1 MVFTSHIFVYYF
13 LPLLLFVYYNLP
25 HRWRNLLLT
34 VMSYAFYGWWNPSFM
49 GLMLFSTA
57 VNYLCGK
64 AISAPGATAARRR
77 TALIVAIVVNLS
89 LLGFFKY
96 FMFFAETAN
105 ALLALR
111 GMDLFAILRVTLP
124 VGISFFTFQAMS
136 YTVDLYRGDARPARS
151 FVDFACF
158 VALFPQLI
166 AGPIIRYHTVAEQL
180 VYREH
185 RLSRF
190 SEGVSLF
197 ILGFAKKILLANAM
211 GEVADAVFAA
221 DSPLPQD
228 AWFGI
233 IAYAFQI
240 YFDFAAYSDMAVGL
254 GRMLGFEFPKNFD
267 APYLADSITDFWRRW
282 HISLSTF
289 LRDYL
294 YIPLGGNRKGPLR
307 TYVNLATVMLFGGL
321 WHGANWTFV
330 AWGAWHGALLIAE
343 RRMGKE
349 SLYSRLP
356 RFLRVTIT
364 MLFVLIAWVLFRAE
378 NLAAAGD
385 YLAAMFALAPGRP
398 TSALLAAELY
408 TARHLFVMGLC
419 FFLTYQPV
427 QAFDWSSARLTP
439 LRAAGLLALF
449 VLALVVMATQA
460 FNPFLY
466 FQF

>member
-13 LPLLLFVYYNLP
+13 LPLLLLVYYNLP
-25 HRWRNLLLT
+25 HRWRNLFLT

-49 GLMLFSTA
+49 TLMFFSTA

-64 AISAPGATAARRR
+64 VISRPRATASRRKA
-77 TALIVAIVVNLS
+77 ALVFSIVVNLG
-89 LLGFFKY
+89 LLAFFKY
-96 FMFFAETAN
+96 FMFFSSSVSS
-105 ALLALR
+105 LLALR
-111 GMDLFAILRVTLP
+111 GMDPLAILRVTLP
-124 VGISFFTFQAMS
+124 VGISFFTFQALS

-158 VALFPQLI
+158 VSLFPQLI

-197 ILGFAKKILLANAM
+197 ILGLGKKILLANAM
-211 GEVADAVFAA
+211 GEVADAAFGAA
-221 DSPLPQD
+221 SPAPQD
-228 AWFGI
+228 AWFGV

-254 GRMLGFEFPKNFD
+254 GRMLGFEFPKNFN
-267 APYLADSITDFWRRW
+267 APYMADSITNFWRRW

-294 YIPLGGNRKGPLR
+294 YIPLGGNRKGAVR

-330 AWGAWHGALLIAE
+330 AWGALHGTLLAFE
-343 RRMGKE
+343 RWMGKK
-349 SLYSRLP
+349 SIYAKFP
-356 RFLRVTIT
+356 RFLRVGVT
-364 MLFVLIAWVLFRAE
+364 MVFVLIAWVLFRAE
-378 NLAAAGD
+378 NIAAAGD
-385 YLAAMFALAPGRP
+385 YLAAMFGLANISS
-398 TSALLAAELY
+398 TSGLLAAELY
-408 TARHLFVMGLC
+408 TPKHLFVMALC
-419 FFLTYQPV
+419 FLFTYQPV
-427 QAFDWSSARLTP
+427 QAFDWSRTRMTP
-439 LRAAGLLALF
+439 VRAVGLLVLL
-449 VLALVVMATQA
+449 VLALAMMSTQA

>member
-1 MVFTSHIFVYYF
+1 MVFTSHIFIYYF
-13 LPLLLFVYYNLP
+13 LPLLLLVYYNLP
-25 HRWRNLLLT
+25 YRGRNVFLT
-34 VMSYAFYGWWNPSFM
+34 LMSYAFYGWWNPYFM
-49 GLMLFSTA
+49 SLMFFSTL

-64 AISAPGATAARRR
+64 VISASEPGRGSRR
-77 TALIVAIVVNLS
+77 TALVVSIVVNVG
-89 LLGFFKY
+89 LLAFFKY
-96 FMFFAETAN
+96 FMFSVSSIN

-111 GMDLFAILRVTLP
+111 GTELLPILRVTLP
-124 VGISFFTFQAMS
+124 VGISFYTFQALS

-158 VALFPQLI
+158 VSLFPQLI
-166 AGPIIRYHTVAEQL
+166 AGPIIRYHTVAQQL

-185 RLSRF
+185 CLSRF

-197 ILGFAKKILLANAM
+197 IIGFAKKILLANAM
-211 GEVADAVFAA
+211 GEVADSVFGAA
-221 DSPLPQD
+221 APLPQD
-228 AWFGI
+228 AWYGAL
-233 IAYAFQI
+233 AYAFQI

-254 GRMLGFEFPKNFD
+254 GRMLGFEFPRNFD

-294 YIPLGGNRKGPLR
+294 YIPLGGNRKGPVR

-330 AWGAWHGALLIAE
+330 AWGAMHGALLIAE
-343 RRMGKE
+343 RRMGKD

-356 RFLRVTIT
+356 RPLRVAIT
-364 MLFVLIAWVLFRAE
+364 MVPVLITWVLFRAE
-378 NLAAAGD
+378 SLSAAGD
-385 YLAAMFALAPGRP
+385 YLAAMFGLTKVPSG
-398 TSALLAAELY
+398 SLLLAAEIY
-408 TARHLFVMGLC
+408 TPRHLFVMVLC
-419 FFLTYQPV
+419 ILMTYQPV
-427 QAFDWSSARLTP
+427 QAFDWSRKTLTP
-439 LRAAGLLALF
+439 TRVAGLLVLLI
-449 VLALVVMATQA
+449 LALVIMSTQA

>member
-13 LPLLLFVYYNLP
+13 LPLLLLVYYNLP
-25 HRWRNLLLT
+25 YRWRNAFLT
-34 VMSYAFYGWWNPSFM
+34 VMSYAFYGWWNPAFM
-49 GLMLFSTA
+49 TLMLFSTA
-57 VNYLCGK
+57 VNYICGK
-64 AISAPGATAARRR
+64 VISAPGATAARRK
-77 TALIVAIVVNLS
+77 TALVASVIINLG

-96 FMFFAETAN
+96 FMFFAGTAN

-111 GMDLFAILRVTLP
+111 GIDPFAFLRVTLP
-124 VGISFFTFQAMS
+124 VGISFFTFQALS
-136 YTVDLYRGDARPARS
+136 YTVDLYRGDAKPARS
-151 FVDFACF
+151 FLDFACF
-158 VALFPQLI
+158 VSLFPQLI

-185 RLSRF
+185 TLSRF

-211 GEVADAVFAA
+211 GEIADAAFSAA
-221 DSPLPQD
+221 SPLPQD

-254 GRMLGFEFPKNFD
+254 GRMVGLEFPKNFD

-294 YIPLGGNRKGPLR
+294 YIPLGGNRKGPIR

-330 AWGAWHGALLIAE
+330 AWGALHGALLIVE

-349 SLYSRLP
+349 SIYARLP
-356 RFLRVTIT
+356 RFFRVGVT
-364 MLFVLIAWVLFRAE
+364 MVFVLIAWVFFRAE
-378 NLAAAGD
+378 SLSDAVR
-385 YLAAMFALAPGRP
+385 YLSAMFGQATGAA
-398 TSALLAAELY
+398 TSGLLAAELY
-408 TARHLFVMGLC
+408 TPRHLFVMGLC
-419 FFLTYQPV
+419 FLLTYQPV
-427 QAFDWSSARLTP
+427 QAFDWSSTKLTLARSV
-439 LRAAGLLALF
+439 GLIVLF
-449 VLALVVMATQA
+449 VLALILMSTQA